1 MIKSPISQSLIKTL
15 SQYPQY
21 KLSLLITGLSL
32 LVMLFAPES
41 IKLLRYESNT
51 VSDGE
56 LWRIFTANFCHSNWN
71 HWMLNIA
78 GLWLMDIFYQ
88 PVLSQKSRAYLLL
101 FCMFLNVLLLHW
113 FMNLHWYVG
122 LSGALHGFLIGGAL
136 LSWNSGKWINLSIV
150 AFTVGKLIAENFWQ
164 INSETEELINANVVE
179 EAHSFGALSAFI
191 FFILWYFVNLNTR
204 NKKKG

>member
-1 MIKSPISQSLIKTL
+1 
-15 SQYPQY
+15 
-21 KLSLLITGLSL
+21 
-32 LVMLFAPES
+32 MLFAPES
-41 IKLLRYESNT
+41 IKFLRYESQSVN
-51 VSDGE
+51 DGE

-88 PVLSQKSRAYLLL
+88 PVLNQKTRAYLLL
-101 FCMFLNVLLLHW
+101 FCMVLNVLLLHW

-136 LSWNSGKWINLSIV
+136 LSWNNGKWINLSIIV
-150 AFTVGKLIAENFWQ
+150 FTVGKLIAESFWQ
-164 INSETEELINANVVE
+164 INAETEKLINANVVE

-191 FFILWYFVNLNTR
+191 FFILWYLLNLNSR
-204 NKKKG
+204 NRKKG

>member
-1 MIKSPISQSLIKTL
+1 MIKTSLSQSLIKIL

-21 KLSLLITGLSL
+21 KLSLLITSLSL
-32 LVMLFAPES
+32 VVMLLAPES
-41 IKLLRYESNT
+41 IKLLRYESNN

-56 LWRIFTANFCHSNWN
+56 LWRIITANFCHSNWN

-88 PVLSQKSRAYLLL
+88 PVLSQKIRAYLLL
-101 FCMFLNVLLLHW
+101 FCIVLNVLLLHW

-136 LSWNSGKWINLSIV
+136 LSWNNGKWINLSIIV
-150 AFTVGKLIAENFWQ
+150 FTVGKLIAESFWQ
-164 INSETEELINANVVE
+164 INAETEKLINANVVE

-191 FFILWYFVNLNTR
+191 FFILWYLLNLNSR
-204 NKKKG
+204 NRKKG

>member
-1 MIKSPISQSLIKTL
+1 MIKNGLSQSLIKIL
-15 SQYPQY
+15 AQYPQY
-21 KLSLLITGLSL
+21 KLSLLITGLSF
-32 LVMLFAPES
+32 LVMLLAPES
-41 IKLLRYESNT
+41 IKLLRYESHSVN
-51 VSDGE
+51 DGE
-56 LWRIFTANFCHSNWN
+56 LWRIVTANFCHSNWN

-88 PVLSQKSRAYLLL
+88 PVLSQKLRSYLLI
-101 FCMFLNVLLLHW
+101 FCIVLNVLFLHW

-150 AFTVGKLIAENFWQ
+150 TFTVGKLIAENFWQ
-164 INSETEELINANVVE
+164 INSETEKLINANVVE
-179 EAHSFGALSAFI
+179 ESHAFGALSAFI
-191 FFILWYFVNLNTR
+191 FFILWCFVNLISR